1 MARLDGSGTSGRG
14 CGIGGSWI
22 GRSGDLGLGRRF
34 RSTVE
39 VSGFKFQVGEKVS
52 GGWCVLGGD

>member
-1 MARLDGSGTSGRG
+1 MASPAGGGISGKA

-22 GRSGDLGLGRRF
+22 GRSVDLGLGRRS

-39 VSGFKFQVGEKVS
+39 VSSFRLRGLRNATVER
-52 GGWCVLGGD
+52 

>member
-14 CGIGGSWI
+14 CGIGGLWI

-39 VSGFKFQVGEKVS
+39 VSGFKILWRNDGTN
-52 GGWCVLGGD
+52 GGVRLIK